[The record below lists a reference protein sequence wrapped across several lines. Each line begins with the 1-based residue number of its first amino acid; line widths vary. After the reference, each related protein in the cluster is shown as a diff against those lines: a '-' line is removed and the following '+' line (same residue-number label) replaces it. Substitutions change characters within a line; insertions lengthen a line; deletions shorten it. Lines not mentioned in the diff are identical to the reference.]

1 MTGERRAPRGKT
13 LITGG
18 SGHFGANLVRALL
31 DEGHDVRALYQAG
44 ANNRGLESLELERF
58 EGDVRDAAR
67 MRAACEGVG
76 QVFHAAAMVST
87 RSASPAQEREIW
99 AINVLGTRNL
109 VRASLDRGVDRFCLT
124 GSFSGIGVD
133 PDDPS
138 RPVHEGMPFYPFM
151 DWLPYARTKALAEHE
166 LLKGVADGLDAVV
179 AVATGIVGPQ
189 DFLPSRTGK
198 TFIDFAAGKLR
209 GYIPGGSEFV
219 RAADLVE
226 GHLLAMAKGKTGH
239 RYLLSTEF
247 LSLEQMIELFIERVG
262 GSKPRLRMPV
272 PVMMTFARAYAG
284 TVGKLFPD
292 APQRLT
298 PGAIEILAMNRHAD
312 ISKARDELGYRPT
325 SVREAVGEAYEFFCE
340 LGWIDPRRRAA

>member
-1 MTGERRAPRGKT
+1 MTGDRRAPRGKT

-31 DEGHDVRALYQAG
+31 DEGHDVRALYQAK
-44 ANNRGLESLELERF
+44 ANNRGLEGLALERF
-58 EGDVRDAAR
+58 EGDVRDADR

-76 QVFHAAAMVST
+76 QVFHAAAKVST
-87 RSASPAQEREIW
+87 RSPSPQQEREIW
-99 AINVLGTRNL
+99 EINVLGTRNI
-109 VRASLDRGVDRFCLT
+109 VRACLDRGVDRLCLT
-124 GSFSGIGVD
+124 GSFSGIGID
-133 PDDPS
+133 PEDPAK
-138 RPVHEGMPFYPFM
+138 PVHERMPFYPFM
-151 DWLPYARTKALAEHE
+151 DWLPYARSKTLAEHE
-166 LLKGVADGLDAVV
+166 LLKGVADGLDGVIAVS
-179 AVATGIVGPQ
+179 TGIVGPH

-198 TFIDFAAGKLR
+198 TFVDFASGKLR

-247 LSLEQMIELFIERVG
+247 LSLDQLLDLFIEFAG
-262 GSKPRLRMPV
+262 GRKPMLRMPV
-272 PVMMTFARAYAG
+272 PVMKTVARAYAG

-312 ISKARDELGYRPT
+312 IGKARDELGYRPT
-325 SVREAVGEAYEFFCE
+325 SMREAVREAYEFFCE
-340 LGWIDPRRRAA
+340 NGWIERRRAA